1 MKACTLLPM
10 VSLILLWPAVP
21 IAQDPVQVDP
31 THYKAV
37 LDNPAVRVL
46 RGFLP
51 AGAKSPMH
59 QHPDSIVIA
68 LQEIRARFTLPDGT
82 TQDQKLAPETAV
94 FTPAGTHSTTNT
106 GRAGLNALIVEFKP
120 PKPGRATLPPTRIGL
135 DMKVLAE
142 SPRALVYRTT
152 VAADFHEEPGTNTS
166 STSWSSAS
174 APRSSRCISKANR
187 RERHGVE
194 GTWCSSV
201 EAWRTSR
208 GTRAVSRRTSS
219 SSRSGEYSFAYS
231 SFWLSLQDVHLSNL
245 LGAEFRL

>member
-10 VSLILLWPAVP
+10 VSLVLLWPAVP

-31 THYKAV
+31 THYKVV

-68 LQEIRARFTLPDGT
+68 LQEIRARFTMADGT
-82 TQDQKLAPETAV
+82 TQDQKLAPETAL
-94 FTPAGTHSTTNT
+94 FAPAGTHSTTNM

-120 PKPGRATLPPTRIGL
+120 PKPGRATLPPTRTGL

-152 VAADFHEEPGTNTS
+152 AAADFHEDPGTKHEFDQLVIGLGPSQLTLH
-166 STSWSSAS
+166 
-174 APRSSRCISKANR
+174 I
-187 RERHGVE
+187 E
-194 GTWCSSV
+194 GKPARTTW
-201 EAWRTSR
+201 SR
-208 GTRAVSRRTSS
+208 GDVVFVGRGLAHESRNTGGKPADFIIIAIR
-219 SSRSGEYSFAYS
+219 
-231 SFWLSLQDVHLSNL
+231 
-245 LGAEFRL
+245 